1 MSPKI
6 REENRVDGEERG
18 KGRLI
23 SPAEAM
29 AAGLVDQEPDK
40 VPCPHCGK
48 PLDQLGAVFAGKVYW
63 VSHARCG
70 CQGERREDREVAD
83 AAETAEQGEKARLL
97 ARAGVPA
104 KFADATLTDGYCRAY
119 VDSFVKDE
127 TSTGLYVHGPVG
139 TGKTYN
145 AAGIVK
151 ALIAKK
157 CDAIFS
163 SALDIFT
170 NIQETYDSGSSS
182 KREMERYLSCG
193 ILVLDD
199 LGKESNTRWALTMLF
214 TLVNARYERML
225 PTVITSQYTMEGL
238 RQRLS
243 QKGERETAEAIV
255 SRLSETCMDVT
266 LVGGDRRRVETSLPM
281 RHPKVDKDDSGQVLS
296 GLEGF

>member
-1 MSPKI
+1 MP
-6 REENRVDGEERG
+6 
-18 KGRLI
+18 LC
-23 SPAEAM
+23 
-29 AAGLVDQEPDK
+29 K
-40 VPCPHCGK
+40 VLHN
-48 PLDQLGAVFAGKVYW
+48 
-63 VSHARCG
+63 
-70 CQGERREDREVAD
+70 
-83 AAETAEQGEKARLL
+83 
-97 ARAGVPA
+97 
-104 KFADATLTDGYCRAY
+104 
-119 VDSFVKDE
+119 
-127 TSTGLYVHGPVG
+127 
-139 TGKTYN
+139 GKTYN

-225 PTVITSQYTMEGL
+225 PTVITSQYSMEGL

-255 SRLSETCMDVT
+255 SRLSETCMDVA
-266 LVGGDRRRVETSLPM
+266 LVGGDRRRVETGLPL
-281 RHPKVDKDDSGQVLS
+281 RPPKVDKDDSGQVLS